1 MSIYMDVMPES
12 LTFNGEAIMPQQ
24 EPLVLIGA
32 VPSPYTRKMVALL
45 RYRNIA
51 YQVIWGDPKEILQ
64 QKGIA
69 APKVGLLPTFLMPDE
84 NGQLQAIT
92 DSTPIIRRLEDEQVE
107 RRVVPSDPA
116 MAFIDYLIEDFADEW
131 CTKYMFH
138 YRWYP
143 EKDADNAGT
152 LLPLFHRVDIADSP
166 LNQFKA
172 YITQRQVNR
181 LGVVGS
187 NEVTA
192 PLIDASYRRFL
203 VVMEL
208 HLQAQPFVLGQRPSA
223 CDFAIYGQ
231 LTQLIG
237 FDPSSREIA
246 HEIAPRVV
254 AWTGLM
260 EDQCGLD
267 PAMDGWNSVDSI
279 PQSLNGL
286 LIEIGRVYAP
296 TLLAN
301 AVALENGDKSWET
314 EIDGSVW
321 SQQSFPYQGKCL
333 TWIRD
338 EYFALSDADR
348 SRIDALLEGTG
359 CEVLFN

>member
-1 MSIYMDVMPES
+1 MPRQ
-12 LTFNGEAIMPQQ
+12 N
-24 EPLVLIGA
+24 PLMLIGA
-32 VPSPYTRKMVALL
+32 VPSPYTRKMTALL
-45 RYRNIA
+45 RYRDIP
-51 YQVIWGDPKEILQ
+51 YRIIWGDPKEILD
-64 QKGIA
+64 QKGVA
-69 APKVGLLPTFLMPDE
+69 VPKVGLLPTFMMQDE
-84 NGQLQAIT
+84 NGQLQAVT
-92 DSTPIIRRLEDEQVE
+92 DSTPIIRRLEREHVE

-152 LLPLFHRVDIADSP
+152 LLPLFHRVDIANNP

-172 YITQRQVNR
+172 YITQRQVGR

-187 NEVTA
+187 NKETA
-192 PLIDASYRRFL
+192 PLIDTSYRRFL
-203 VVMEL
+203 AAMEL

-237 FDPSSREIA
+237 FDPTPREIA

-267 PAMDGWNSVDSI
+267 PAVDGWNTVDSM
-279 PQSLNGL
+279 PESLNGL
-286 LIEIGRVYAP
+286 LNEIGRVYAP

-301 AVALENGDKSWET
+301 AEALVNDKKSWET

-333 TWIRD
+333 AWIRD
-338 EYFALSDADR
+338 EYSALSDVER
-348 SRIDALLEGTG
+348 SKVDSLLEGTG
-359 CEVLFN
+359 CEILLC